1 MAPNEDL
8 DDGQSAALA
17 TLSARLHGE
26 LIADA
31 ARTPDG
37 GSVETQIAAVV
48 AREAGLLDAG
58 ARAELTRQLLHRSCG
73 LGPLEAL
80 LADPEVDEIL
90 VCGNRP
96 VFVERHGQLAATS
109 VAFAS
114 ESELRGAIDRILG
127 PIGRRVDEASPLC
140 DARLPDG
147 SRVNV
152 VMPPLAVDGPTLT
165 IRRFRRGGFDAE
177 TLVARQTWTPE
188 LFALLAEAVASR
200 ASILVSGGT
209 GSGKT
214 TTLGALA
221 GLIDPVE
228 RLILIEDT
236 AELQLPQP
244 HLVRLE
250 ARPPNVE
257 GRGAVTIRELVRN
270 ALRMRPDRIIVGEV
284 RGGEALDMVTAMTTG
299 HDGSLSTVHAS
310 SPQAALRRLET
321 LCLMADVGLPHRA
334 VCALVAD
341 GLDLVVHQERGSD
354 GRRRVTSVARV
365 VEADGRPVAQSIYQ
379 APDKSEPA

>member
-1 MAPNEDL
+1 VSTV
-8 DDGQSAALA
+8 DDRDDQALSALA
-17 TLSARLHGE
+17 ERLHGE
-26 LIADA
+26 LLADA
-31 ARTPDG
+31 HRASG
-37 GSVETQIAAVV
+37 LGSVERQIDAVV
-48 AREAGLLDAG
+48 AREGGLLDDP
-58 ARAELTRQLLHRSCG
+58 ARTELTRRLLHRCCG
-73 LGPLEAL
+73 LGPLEPL
-80 LADPEVDEIL
+80 LADPDVDEIL
-90 VCGNRP
+90 VSGTGP
-96 VFVERHGQLAATS
+96 VFVERHGQLEPTE

-114 ESELRGAIDRILG
+114 DRELRAAIDRVLG

-177 TLVARQTWTPE
+177 QLVALNTWTPE
-188 LFALLAEAVASR
+188 LGSLLAGAVASR

-221 GLIDPVE
+221 GLIDPAE

-236 AELQLPQP
+236 AELQLGQP

-250 ARPPNVE
+250 ARPGNIE
-257 GRGAVTIRELVRN
+257 GRGAVPIRELVRN

-299 HDGSLSTVHAS
+299 HEGSLSTIHAS

-321 LCLMADVGLPHRA
+321 LCLMADIGLPHRA
-334 VCALVAD
+334 ICALVAD
-341 GLDLVVHQERGSD
+341 GVDMIVQQERAAD

-365 VEADGRPVAQSIYQ
+365 AECDGLPVAQMLLEV
-379 APDKSEPA
+379 PDVGGSP